1 MGANVMLL
9 DLYTLCYASVEVNM
23 HDNLKEKNGG
33 RGDIYMCEL
42 LSPLFF
48 LIYIDI
54 IDLYYM
60 LL

>member
-1 MGANVMLL
+1 MDSNVMFL
-9 DLYTLCYASVEVNM
+9 DLYTLCYASVQVNLR
-23 HDNLKEKNGG
+23 DNLKEKSGG
-33 RGDIYMCEL
+33 RGDIYVRTPV
-42 LSPLFF
+42 SPIF